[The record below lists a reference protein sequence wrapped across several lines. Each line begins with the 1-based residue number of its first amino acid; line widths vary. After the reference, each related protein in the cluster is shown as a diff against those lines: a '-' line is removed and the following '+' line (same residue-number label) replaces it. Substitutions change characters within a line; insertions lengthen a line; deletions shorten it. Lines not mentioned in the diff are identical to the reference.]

1 MRTRRPLKM
10 IVPVASR
17 TSCSHM
23 EWSQSLGA
31 SPVAASLVTTM
42 LLHSQAALLPAAE
55 SMTPTMPLVAL
66 LIMQQLTETTLAAW
80 SLRSAGDQGAL
91 SNAYRHQKG
100 KRTEINVCNAH
111 DACTKDQVYLLHMQ
125 CPACGCVWQGCV
137 VSASTHARMTIARH
151 RHSFYLDVSGYVVH
165 I

>member
-1 MRTRRPLKM
+1 M
-10 IVPVASR
+10 IVPVAS
-17 TSCSHM
+17 CSHGM
-23 EWSQSLGA
+23 VSEPWGKS
-31 SPVAASLVTTM
+31 VAASLATTM

-125 CPACGCVWQGCV
+125 CPTHCIYGVMKRKVQGVTLCSHLQPAVLAGVW
-137 VSASTHARMTIARH
+137 
-151 RHSFYLDVSGYVVH
+151 
-165 I
+165 